1 MRERPEPAH
10 AVAWRGPV
18 DPFAL
23 IAFLGSITAGAI
35 ATVAGFGI
43 GSVLTPLLGTAVG
56 VKLGVALASIPHVA
70 GTALRLWIVRA
81 DIDRRLLLGF
91 GVTSAAGGLAGAAL
105 QSVASS
111 PALTVVFSALLL
123 FAGFGGITGYSERLR
138 FGPRSAWI
146 GGALS
151 GFLGG
156 LVGNQG
162 GIRSA
167 AMLGFSVR
175 KQAFV
180 ATSTAVAL
188 IVDGA
193 RVPVYVATQ
202 GAALAAN
209 GSLILTCVAGV
220 VAGTVLGTWLLR
232 RVPEPIFR
240 RVVGAL
246 LVLLGLYT
254 LSTLAR

>member
-1 MRERPEPAH
+1 M
-10 AVAWRGPV
+10 

-23 IAFLGSITAGAI
+23 VALVGSILAGAI
-35 ATVAGFGI
+35 AAVAGFGI

-56 VKLGVALASIPHVA
+56 VKLAVAMASLPHVV
-70 GTALRLWIVRA
+70 GTAFRLWIVRA
-81 DIDRRLLLGF
+81 HIDRRLLFGF
-91 GVTSAAGGLAGAAL
+91 GLTSAAGGLAGAAL

-111 PALTVVFSALLL
+111 PILTVVFAALLL
-123 FAGFGGITGYSERLR
+123 FAGVAGVSGYSERLR
-138 FGPRSAWI
+138 FDRRGAWI

-167 AMLGFSVR
+167 AMLGFDVP
-175 KQAFV
+175 KEAFV

-193 RVPVYVATQ
+193 RVPVYLVTQ

-209 GSLILTCVAGV
+209 APLIATCIVGV
-220 VAGTVLGTWLLR
+220 LAGTLLGMSLLR

-240 RVVGAL
+240 RVVGVL

-254 LSTLAR
+254 FSTLAR